1 MCAFLPSLFSNDK
14 IKSLFTPWK
23 LGSISKSK
31 NRFFF
36 FIATFDLYLFQLIV
50 LLKPDFNILIVVI
63 VSHYFGLTQLK
74 QDHKVLHL
82 LLQILFPQSQKKKHN
97 MQREFFLLFFILDNF
112 LYYQLVHLR
121 NIATIFLQMFSNH
134 YHYILLNYTSAQ
146 QHRNILR
153 NLFAYCLFHWYSQ

>member
-82 LLQILFPQSQKKKHN
+82 LLQILFPQSQKKN
-97 MQREFFLLFFILDNF
+97 TICSGSFSCYFLSWIIFYIISWFISVILPQSSYKCF
-112 LYYQLVHLR
+112 R
-121 NIATIFLQMFSNH
+121 IIITIF
-134 YHYILLNYTSAQ
+134 Y
-146 QHRNILR
+146 
-153 NLFAYCLFHWYSQ
+153 

>member
-31 NRFFF
+31 NSFSF

-50 LLKPDFNILIVVI
+50 LLKPDFNILVVVI

-74 QDHKVLHL
+74 QEHCNCKFCLPSLKRNNTECSGSFSCYFLSWIIFYIISWFISV
-82 LLQILFPQSQKKKHN
+82 ILPQSSHK
-97 MQREFFLLFFILDNF
+97 FFRI
-112 LYYQLVHLR
+112 
-121 NIATIFLQMFSNH
+121 IITIF
-134 YHYILLNYTSAQ
+134 Y
-146 QHRNILR
+146 
-153 NLFAYCLFHWYSQ
+153 